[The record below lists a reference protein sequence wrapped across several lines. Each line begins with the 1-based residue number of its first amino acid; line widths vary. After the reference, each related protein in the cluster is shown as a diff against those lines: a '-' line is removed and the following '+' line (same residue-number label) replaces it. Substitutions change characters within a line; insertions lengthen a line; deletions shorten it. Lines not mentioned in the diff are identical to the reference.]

1 MTAGGAPPRPSGPE
15 LAGPRADA
23 PASRPTPL
31 AMFGATAARVRES
44 RLGAAVRHGLPLL
57 LAVYRRI
64 ALPACVAVAA
74 ALCVQSLVP
83 PGASSVDAHAYF
95 RAAADPATMY
105 SQHAVDTPGSYMYAP
120 AFAQA
125 LAPLAWLG
133 WAAFDAAW
141 YVLLV
146 AALWWLAREWS
157 LLALLVPVAYPW
169 SPPPLYLPVGE
180 ELWVGNIQLL
190 LSCAFALSLRWPA
203 AWSLP
208 LLTKPSSGVGLIWY
222 VARREWRNLAIALG
236 ATAMVAIASLAL
248 APGLWFD
255 WVAALAGNATGAAP
269 NAYDAPFWFVPLA
282 PRLVVAAALVAW
294 GARVDRRWTLIV
306 GTLLAMPVVWRT
318 APVLLLGLLGLLRVP
333 RKPETASA

>member
-1 MTAGGAPPRPSGPE
+1 MVGS
-15 LAGPRADA
+15 
-23 PASRPTPL
+23 
-31 AMFGATAARVRES
+31 TAARVRAP
-44 RLGAAVRHGLPLL
+44 RLGGAVRRRLPLL
-57 LAVYRRI
+57 LAAYRRI
-64 ALPACVAVAA
+64 ALPATVAVAA
-74 ALCVQSLVP
+74 ALYLQSLAP
-83 PGASSVDAHAYF
+83 PGASWVDTHAYF
-95 RAAADPATMY
+95 RAASDPATMY
-105 SQHAVDTPGSYMYAP
+105 AQHAVDTPDSYMYAP
-120 AFAQA
+120 VFAQA

-133 WAAFDAAW
+133 WPAFLAAW

-169 SPPPLYLPVGE
+169 SPPPIYLPVGE

-190 LSCAFALSLRWPA
+190 LGCAFALSFRWPGT
-203 AWSLP
+203 WSLP
-208 LLTKPSSGVGLIWY
+208 LLTKPTCGVGLIWY
-222 VARREWRNLAIALG
+222 VARREWRNLALALG
-236 ATAMVAIASLAL
+236 ATSLVALASFAL

-255 WVAALAGNATGAAP
+255 WAAALAENATGTAP

-294 GARVDRRWTLIV
+294 GARADRRWTLIV

-333 RKPETASA
+333 RKPETRASA